1 MAATNRPDPTPPG
14 ADPQPNRA
22 PDAPDAPAASPP
34 DLPSSEDTLGET
46 QYLSSDTSSR
56 SPTVGG
62 ESRQAAI
69 DAWVCKRLGR
79 YEIRGVLGVGGMGVV
94 YRGYDEVIDR
104 EVAVKLLPDLVS
116 ENSVNLQR
124 FLSEA
129 KAAGKLNHPNTV
141 AIYEVGQEGEHYY
154 LVMEYVSGGSVADQM
169 ERTGHLSV
177 YDATRVTADAC
188 RGLAAANAAGMV
200 HRDIKPAN
208 LLYTQDATI
217 KIADFGLARQAI
229 DHARQVTQAGKI
241 VGTPYFMSPEQCEA
255 RPIDHRSDIYSL
267 GATYYCMLTGIN
279 PYDSMGSIVQVMYAH
294 CNGPSLDPRA
304 INSRI
309 PAACTQI
316 VARAMAK
323 LPEDRYQHA
332 GEMLADLEA
341 LLATVSGVNVTLP
354 SQSGTHAQPLMPPP
368 MAQPSHA
375 PRQSK
380 SVGLLLGAATAVAV
394 LLAVGAFAWFLRRPP
409 SDSAVASA
417 ASVAGVLPAAAPVP
431 TGPPIRIGILH
442 SITGTMAESESPVVD
457 AALLAVDELN
467 EAGGVLGRPVEAV
480 VRDGRSDPEVFA
492 REARRLLNE
501 DKISTVFGCWTSA
514 SRKTVVP
521 IFERHDGLLVY
532 PVQYE
537 GLEESPNVL
546 YLGATPNQQIIPAI
560 RWAFAFLGK
569 RRFFLVGS
577 DYVFP
582 RAANAIINDTLDEMN
597 AEVVGEAYLPLGSF
611 DVKPIVEQ
619 ILSSRADV
627 IVNTINGSSNIPFFK
642 ELRAAGIT
650 PEQLPTISFSIGEQ
664 ELRLM
669 NVSQMVGDYAAWNYF
684 QSIDSAENIGF
695 VDRFHKSYSPQR
707 VVTDPMEA
715 AYVGVKL
722 WANAVEE
729 AKTDDVRV
737 IRQKILEQHMAAPE
751 GPLRIDPAT
760 RHAYKTPRIGQIKDE
775 AQFDVVWEAV
785 RPEAPQPFPPSRTK
799 EAWQQF
805 LADLYAGWGD
815 HWSAPEQ

>member
-1 MAATNRPDPTPPG
+1 MAATNHPDPTPSG
-14 ADPQPNRA
+14 AEPQPNRA
-22 PDAPDAPAASPP
+22 PA
-34 DLPSSEDTLGET
+34 DLPTGEDTLGET
-46 QYLSSDTSSR
+46 QYLSSDTASR
-56 SPTVGG
+56 SPTGAG
-62 ESRQAAI
+62 DARKAAI
-69 DAWVCKRLGR
+69 DAWVGKRLGR
-79 YEIRGVLGVGGMGVV
+79 YQIRGVLGVGGMGVV
-94 YRGYDEVIDR
+94 YLGYDEVIDR
-104 EVAVKLLPDLVS
+104 EVAVKMLPDEVS

-141 AIYEVGQEGEHYY
+141 AIYEVGQEGKHYY
-154 LVMEYVSGGSVADQM
+154 LVMEYVTGGSVADQM
-169 ERTGHLSV
+169 ERTGSLSV

-208 LLYTQDATI
+208 LLYARDGAI
-217 KIADFGLARQAI
+217 KIADFGLAKQAV
-229 DHARQVTQAGKI
+229 DPSRQVTQAGKI
-241 VGTPYFMSPEQCEA
+241 VGTPYFMSPEQCESK
-255 RPIDHRSDIYSL
+255 PIDHRSDIYSL

-279 PYDSMGSIVQVMYAH
+279 PYDSMGSVVQVMYAH
-294 CNGPSLDPRA
+294 CNGPILDPRA
-304 INSRI
+304 INSRV
-309 PAACTQI
+309 PAACSQI

-323 LPEDRYQHA
+323 RPEDRYQHP

-354 SQSGTHAQPLMPPP
+354 SQSGTYVQPLMPPMEQRSRAKP
-368 MAQPSHA
+368 I
-375 PRQSK
+375 R
-380 SVGLLLGAATAVAV
+380 LLLAAVTAVAL
-394 LLAVGAFAWFLRRPP
+394 LLAAGAYALFVRRPP
-409 SDSAVASA
+409 ADPATLPAANVASI
-417 ASVAGVLPAAAPVP
+417 LPAAATIP

-492 REARRLLNE
+492 QEARRLLGE

-546 YLGATPNQQIIPAI
+546 YLGATPNQQIIPAV

-582 RAANAIINDTLDEMN
+582 RAANAIIGDTLREMN
-597 AEVVGEAYLPLGSF
+597 AEVVGEAYLPMGSY
-611 DVKPIVEQ
+611 DVKPVIEQ

-627 IVNTINGSSNIPFFK
+627 IVNTINGSSNVPFFK
-642 ELRAAGIT
+642 ELRAAGVT

-669 NVSQMVGDYAAWNYF
+669 NVSEMIGDYAAWNYF
-684 QSIDSAENIGF
+684 QSIGSPENRGF
-695 VDRFHKSYSPQR
+695 VERFHASYSRQR
-707 VVTDPMEA
+707 VITDPMEA

-722 WANAVEE
+722 WAEAVEQ

-737 IRQKILEQHMAAPE
+737 IRQAILEQHMLAPE
-751 GPLRIDPAT
+751 GELRIDAAT
-760 RHAYKTPRIGQIKDE
+760 RHAYKTPRIGQIQDK
-775 AQFDVVWEAV
+775 AQFEVVWEAV

-815 HWSAPEQ
+815 HWTAPEK